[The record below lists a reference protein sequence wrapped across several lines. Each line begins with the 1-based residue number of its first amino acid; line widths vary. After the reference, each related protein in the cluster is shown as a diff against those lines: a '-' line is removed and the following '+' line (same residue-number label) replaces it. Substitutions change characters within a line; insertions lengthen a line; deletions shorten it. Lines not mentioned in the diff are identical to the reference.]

1 MPQENRDRESRVD
14 DESTQAG
21 LRKSLVAGSVGV
33 FVHWFDWAVYAYL
46 ATTMAKIFF
55 PEQDGS
61 AGLLSVFAV
70 FAIAF
75 FVRPVGS
82 VLFGYIGDR
91 YGRKKTLSIVII
103 TMAAGTLMLGL
114 LPSYDSVGILAPIL
128 LVVARIIQGLA
139 AGGEFGSAAA
149 FLAEHS
155 PAKRR
160 GFGCSWIEFGSVLG
174 FLAASFAVWLL
185 HAVLTDAQVL
195 EWGWRIPF
203 LLTVPMA
210 FVGLYIRLRIE
221 DTPEYRALEKLQTV
235 AEQPVREVFRSNGKQ
250 FAQTVG
256 IETFMNATFYIVL
269 VYLLTY
275 QEEIVGLT
283 STQAALLSS
292 VASLVAIGI
301 IPLSGMAS
309 DRVGRKPI
317 LRAAGVLL
325 TLGAVPLFMLMRT
338 GTLSAGFIATFG
350 LAAILALILGTH
362 ASTVAELFPTRTRQ
376 SGLSMAYSVAGA
388 FFAGTLPYINT
399 YLIDVTGNDLV
410 PAFSLVVIGLIGLV
424 TVATIPET
432 KGSDLLHASDRA
444 GSSSPDNEV
453 VARP

>member
-1 MPQENRDRESRVD
+1 MNNSTLVEEPPRE
-14 DESTQAG
+14 G

-55 PEQDGS
+55 PEQDGN

-70 FAIAF
+70 FAVAF
-75 FVRPVGS
+75 LVRPLGS

-91 YGRKKTLSIVII
+91 YGRKKTLSIVIV

-114 LPSYDSVGILAPIL
+114 LPSYDSVGIAAPIL

-149 FLAEHS
+149 FLAEYS
-155 PAKRR
+155 PRKRR

-185 HAVLTDAQVL
+185 QTLLTEAEVL
-195 EWGWRIPF
+195 EFGWRIPF

-221 DTPEYRALEKLQTV
+221 DTPEYRALERLQTV
-235 AEQPVREVFRSNGKQ
+235 AKQPIREVFRLNGKQ

-256 IETFMNATFYIVL
+256 IETFMNATFYVVL

-275 QEEIVGLT
+275 QEEIVGLAP
-283 STQAALLSS
+283 SEAALLST

-301 IPLSGMAS
+301 IPVSGVAS
-309 DRVGRKPI
+309 DKFGRKPV
-317 LRAAGVLL
+317 LLGAAGLL
-325 TLGAVPLFMLMRT
+325 IVGSVPLFVLMQA
-338 GTLSAGFIATFG
+338 GTLAAGFAATFG
-350 LAAILALILGTH
+350 LSVILAIILGSH
-362 ASTVAELFPTRTRQ
+362 AATVAELFPTRTRQ
-376 SGLSMAYSVAGA
+376 SGLSMGYSVAGA
-388 FFAGTLPYINT
+388 FFAGTLPYLNT
-399 YLIDVTGNDLV
+399 WLIGVTGNDLV
-410 PAFSLVVIGLIGLV
+410 PAFALVVIGVIGLL
-424 TVATIPET
+424 TVLTIPET
-432 KGSDLLHASDRA
+432 KGIELLHASDLQGA
-444 GSSSPDNEV
+444 QVDVPAAP
-453 VARP
+453 ART